1 MKLMDLQRKWL
12 KEHATTVE
20 QMQEAVGLEQF
31 LNSLPAEKRVWVYEK
46 KPKTCVEAGEL
57 ADEYEQVRKQEPV
70 LELQQKPTPGTQ
82 SRGSASGGLPGKGNP
97 AKEGTSGVIAGKKLQ
112 SRKTGWEGVR
122 CFGCGQTG
130 HVKRDC
136 PDKKPTEKVYLS
148 VGGKQHP
155 SNEVDKGL
163 GVQHQGLVEGQ
174 EVQDILLD
182 TGCTRTMVRADL
194 VPSRKFLEGDAVTI
208 QCAHGDTVLYPLA
221 NVAIQVEGLEIEVE
235 AAISDKLPV
244 AVLLGKEVPE
254 FAQLLGKGR
263 ASSGLGKQQGEAL
276 VVVTCARVRQ
286 NLEEELLRR
295 EKELLAGAKPSPV
308 EERTG
313 EPEAQTDGIE
323 QAVQT
328 PPLTK
333 DQRRWLRQQCA
344 DHEQGGVS
352 RHPLEISAAVL
363 KELQEKD
370 ASLAK
375 IRKAADGQPNSAGIG
390 FFRREGLIYRRWTP
404 PGRGEE
410 SEVEQLVLPQEC
422 RQTVL
427 ELGHEIP
434 LAGHLGKEKTR
445 QRILRRFYW
454 PTLYKE
460 VEEFCQTCVKCQKS
474 ASRKVP
480 PAPLLPLPVISEPF
494 KRVAMDLVGPL
505 PRSKSGNKYI
515 LVLCDYATRYPE
527 AIPLRSIDAEHVAEE
542 IIKIFARVGV
552 PEEIL
557 TDQGSQFMSQLLAE
571 LYRLLHIHSI
581 RTSPYHPQTDGLVER
596 FNQTLKG
603 MLRKSVADEGKNW
616 DKLIPYLLFAY
627 REVPQA
633 STGFSPFELLYGRN
647 IRGPLDVLHETWEA
661 SQQSEESVVSY
672 VLATQEKLR
681 SMAELVEENLT
692 KSQQK
697 QKTWY
702 DKDARMREFAQG
714 DPVLVLLPTSSSKL
728 LAQWQGPYQVVKQV
742 GKVSYLVD
750 MHDRR
755 KRRRVFHV
763 NMLKAFQVRRP
774 VESSYWVEDITDCDD
789 PEDDFDVPVWNETL
803 DEQPTIG
810 EQLNEQQQKELWKM
824 LKEFNDVLQNEPGRT
839 ALAEHHIDT
848 GTATPIRLP
857 PYRLSH
863 AYRESVQKE
872 LGEML
877 ESGIIKK
884 SSSEWAAPIVLVKKK
899 DGSLRMCVDYR
910 RLNSAT
916 RSDAYPMPRIDDL
929 IDRLGQAK
937 YITALDLTRGYWQMP
952 VAARDQHKTA
962 FTTPFGLFQFKVM
975 PFGLNGA
982 PASFQR
988 MMDQVID
995 GLYNFTAAYLDD
1007 LVVFSNTWEEH
1018 LEHIQAVLQ

>member
-1 MKLMDLQRKWL
+1 MAEHEAQEREVKLQMEAMQAHMERLMKVVEDSKATSAAKTVGELSGVKLVPLSEKDNIEAYLVTFERIMEAHKVGKEQWAHYLAFAALPTADSRKYDSIKAAILKHYDINEEAYRCRFHTATRGAGETNREYAVKLMDLQRKWL
-12 KEHATTVE
+12 KEHTTTVG
-20 QMQEAVGLEQF
+20 QMQEAVRLEQF
-31 LNSLPAEKRVWVYEK
+31 LNSLPTEKRVWVYEK

-57 ADEYEQVRKQEPV
+57 ADEYEQVRKQKPV

-82 SRGSASGGLPGKGNP
+82 SRGSTSGGLPGKGNS

-155 SNEVDKGL
+155 SYEVNKDL
-163 GVQHQGLVEGQ
+163 GVQHEGLVEGQ
-174 EVQDILLD
+174 EVKDLLLD
-182 TGCTRTMVRADL
+182 TGCTRTMVWADL
-194 VPSRKFLEGDAVTI
+194 VPPRKFLEGDAVTI

-221 NVAIQVEGLEIEVE
+221 NVAIQVE
-235 AAISDKLPV
+235 AAISDKLLV

-276 VVVTCARVRQ
+276 VVVTCAQAQQ

-295 EKELLAGAKPSPV
+295 EKELLAGAKPSTV

-333 DQRRWLRQQCA
+333 DQRRWLHQQCA
-344 DHEQGGVS
+344 EDYEQGGVS

-375 IRKAADGQPNSAGIG
+375 IRKAADGHPNSAGIG
-390 FFRREGLIYRRWTP
+390 FFHREGLLHRRWTP

-422 RQTVL
+422 RQAVL
-427 ELGHEIP
+427 ELDHEIP
-434 LAGHLGKEKTR
+434 LAGHLGKEKIR

-460 VEEFCQTCVKCQKS
+460 VEEFCQTCVKCHKS

-494 KRVAMDLVGPL
+494 KCVAMDLVRPL

-527 AIPLRSIDAEHVAEE
+527 AIPLQSIDAEHVAEE
-542 IIKIFARVGV
+542 MIKIFARVGV

-557 TDQGSQFMSQLLAE
+557 TDQWSQFMSQLLAE

-581 RTSPYHPQTDGLVER
+581 WTSSYHPQTDGLVER
-596 FNQTLKG
+596 FNQSLKG

-647 IRGPLDVLHETWEA
+647 VRGPLDVLRETWEA

-697 QKTWY
+697 
-702 DKDARMREFAQG
+702 
-714 DPVLVLLPTSSSKL
+714 
-728 LAQWQGPYQVVKQV
+728 
-742 GKVSYLVD
+742 
-750 MHDRR
+750 
-755 KRRRVFHV
+755 
-763 NMLKAFQVRRP
+763 
-774 VESSYWVEDITDCDD
+774 
-789 PEDDFDVPVWNETL
+789 
-803 DEQPTIG
+803 
-810 EQLNEQQQKELWKM
+810 
-824 LKEFNDVLQNEPGRT
+824 
-839 ALAEHHIDT
+839 
-848 GTATPIRLP
+848 
-857 PYRLSH
+857 
-863 AYRESVQKE
+863 
-872 LGEML
+872 
-877 ESGIIKK
+877 
-884 SSSEWAAPIVLVKKK
+884 
-899 DGSLRMCVDYR
+899 
-910 RLNSAT
+910 
-916 RSDAYPMPRIDDL
+916 
-929 IDRLGQAK
+929 
-937 YITALDLTRGYWQMP
+937 
-952 VAARDQHKTA
+952 
-962 FTTPFGLFQFKVM
+962 
-975 PFGLNGA
+975 
-982 PASFQR
+982 
-988 MMDQVID
+988 
-995 GLYNFTAAYLDD
+995 
-1007 LVVFSNTWEEH
+1007 
-1018 LEHIQAVLQ
+1018 